1 MTYSVSSGETWMIQ
15 DLADDQ
21 LFSFEVNEDPSLIG
35 EYTLAFALSLY
46 NNPADI
52 LYKEILS
59 YASL

>member
-1 MTYSVSSGETWMIQ
+1 MTNTLILSETWMIQ
-15 DLADDQ
+15 DPLNVL
-21 LFSFEVNEDPSLIG
+21 LFSFEINEDPSLIG
-35 EYTLAFALSLY
+35 EYTLAFALSLD